1 MLITRAVFREKK
13 INTGIS
19 VLWSKKSPI
28 TFRMH
33 VFTTNYVICLQRE
46 VNIVSL
52 QDKIFARKGPISG
65 YHFRLELVPEDSQ
78 KKNINR
84 GFMVKIFTCLMPFT
98 SPNKAVSKH

>member
-1 MLITRAVFREKK
+1 MPITRAVFREKK

-52 QDKIFARKGPISG
+52 QDKIFGRKRPISG